1 MRIRESYRKV
11 FHFNQYGRDQWVAK
25 RAAMVP
31 PGASVLDI
39 GAGGCRYAHLFTHCR
54 YLAMDFAV
62 ASGAVRR
69 LDVIADIARLPL
81 SDQVFDVALCTEV
94 IEHVPEP
101 IVAIGEIARIL
112 RPGGELLLTAPL
124 GSGLHQFPFHYYGGF
139 TPHWYRVFLPK
150 LGFTDIRVE
159 PNGGFFKHYGQESQ
173 RFNNLVDPRQLKGIA
188 GAPRMFMGLLWLAS
202 FPWCRVVAPLF
213 CHFLDS
219 ADRSRDFTVGYF
231 VTAVRRGL

>member
-1 MRIRESYRKV
+1 M
-11 FHFNQYGRDQWVAK
+11 
-25 RAAMVP
+25 
-31 PGASVLDI
+31 
-39 GAGGCRYAHLFTHCR
+39 
-54 YLAMDFAV
+54 
-62 ASGAVRR
+62 
-69 LDVIADIARLPL
+69 IADIARLPL

-139 TPHWYRVFLPK
+139 TPHWYRVFLQR

-173 RFNNLVDPRQLKGIA
+173 RFNDLVDPRQFRGIA

-202 FPWCRVVAPLF
+202 FSVVPRGGTAILPFPRFCRSVSRFHGRVL
-213 CHFLDS
+213 CH
-219 ADRSRDFTVGYF
+219 SRTQGL
-231 VTAVRRGL
+231 VRRPSRLRRLSRAEANWI